1 MERICGTSWAHDI
14 ITFIVLFSGSMLFYT
29 PLQSVSNSNT
39 TSRERAHPPSLSLS
53 LSLSFSLTLG
63 GKRKKKKSELETK
76 PKDYIRIESIGK
88 TLSLC
93 FSFFL
98 SPQEKPLASKHFS
111 RPSIIRPTRKCRRRT
126 EKDRN
131 RAEKDEKGSSILEPV
146 LLPLTK
152 TRKRYRSCVLLVAKR
167 SYHCA
172 NFRKIDLCALPVQ
185 RQI

>member
-1 MERICGTSWAHDI
+1 M
-14 ITFIVLFSGSMLFYT
+14 
-29 PLQSVSNSNT
+29 
-39 TSRERAHPPSLSLS
+39 
-53 LSLSFSLTLG
+53 
-63 GKRKKKKSELETK
+63 ETK

-152 TRKRYRSCVLLVAKR
+152 TRKRYRSCVLLVTKR

-172 NFRKIDLCALPVQ
+172 NFKKIDLCVRCLCTSNMKFIFPKKKSRELLPAAVGLL
-185 RQI
+185 RNI